1 MGAVHGVHLKYV
13 AMSIGCVQT
22 ARSIDS
28 EAQFIAWSAFWY
40 CAILHAL
47 IAACFVLRVGMP
59 LIGKSA
65 KTGQVPW
72 WSYVIFWGFH
82 LPTWLYTD
90 LHTRHS
96 VSTGTPVATEVV
108 PGWWIGGR
116 FGDRLKKKWAVTI
129 DLTCE
134 FPEACREVTGPS
146 ALPPPPC
153 VSNLLPSACRL
164 RLRLP
169 ARQPPVCPS
178 HSALLR
184 PTGCLPERPSP
195 HQLADCRRR
204 RRVPPAPVLGR
215 CPANGRA
222 DRAGRAAN
230 PNPNPGPN
238 PSPNPGPIPHPS
250 PHPNPE
256 QAAQLAADGY
266 QHGDVMVHRAHPNP
280 HPYIPTLTLTTGP
293 DPDTSTNLALLLVLT
308 LT

>member
-1 MGAVHGVHLKYV
+1 MYHIHVEKTCVCVGHLAPVTLFLLKKTHGTENGTQNTADPLALFLPFSNLQTDQKRFFKDMGAVHGVHLKYV

-28 EAQFIAWSAFWY
+28 EARFIAWSAFWY

-47 IAACFVLRVGMP
+47 IAACFVLRIGMP

-146 ALPPPPC
+146 ALPPPPASPTRC
-153 VSNLLPSACRL
+153 QAPYRL
-164 RLRLP
+164 RLH
-169 ARQPPVCPS
+169 ARQPPVCPN
-178 HSALLR
+178 HSALLY
-184 PTGCLPERPSP
+184 PTGHLPGWPPP
-195 HQLADCRRR
+195 H
-204 RRVPPAPVLGR
+204 
-215 CPANGRA
+215 
-222 DRAGRAAN
+222 
-230 PNPNPGPN
+230 
-238 PSPNPGPIPHPS
+238 
-250 PHPNPE
+250 
-256 QAAQLAADGY
+256 
-266 QHGDVMVHRAHPNP
+266 
-280 HPYIPTLTLTTGP
+280 
-293 DPDTSTNLALLLVLT
+293 
-308 LT
+308 

>member
-28 EAQFIAWSAFWY
+28 EARFIAWSAFWY
-40 CAILHAL
+40 CAVLHAL

-116 FGDRLKKKWAVTI
+116 YGNRLKKKWAVTI

-146 ALPPPPC
+146 ALPPTHC
-153 VSNLLPSACRL
+153 VSTRCHVPY

-169 ARQPPVCPS
+169 P
-178 HSALLR
+178 
-184 PTGCLPERPSP
+184 
-195 HQLADCRRR
+195 RR
-204 RRVPPAPVLGR
+204 RRVPLAPVLGR
-215 CPANGRA
+215 RPAHTRA
-222 DRAGRAAN
+222 DRTGRPARCGWLPARGRH
-230 PNPNPGPN
+230 GP
-238 PSPNPGPIPHPS
+238 PHP
-250 PHPNPE
+250 PYP
-256 QAAQLAADGY
+256 D
-266 QHGDVMVHRAHPNP
+266 
-280 HPYIPTLTLTTGP
+280 PYIPTLTLTT
-293 DPDTSTNLALLLVLT
+293 DPNPNTSANTHTKPSSNSNLTQSSPNLAQPKPISNSNPNPP
-308 LT
+308 

>member
-28 EAQFIAWSAFWY
+28 EARFIAWSAFWY

-153 VSNLLPSACRL
+153 VSNPLPRALPSLSPSPTQASTSCSRAGTACRPRPRRSNRPPSSL
-164 RLRLP
+164 RM
-169 ARQPPVCPS
+169 ATS
-178 HSALLR
+178 
-184 PTGCLPERPSP
+184 TGTSWF
-195 HQLADCRRR
+195 CRT
-204 RRVPPAPVLGR
+204 
-215 CPANGRA
+215 
-222 DRAGRAAN
+222 
-230 PNPNPGPN
+230 
-238 PSPNPGPIPHPS
+238 
-250 PHPNPE
+250 HPNP
-256 QAAQLAADGY
+256 D
-266 QHGDVMVHRAHPNP
+266 P
-280 HPYIPTLTLTTGP
+280 HIPTLP
-293 DPDTSTNLALLLVLT
+293 TNL
-308 LT
+308 

>member
-28 EAQFIAWSAFWY
+28 EARFIAWSAFWY
-40 CAILHAL
+40 CAVLHAL

-116 FGDRLKKKWAVTI
+116 YGNRLKKKWAVTI

-146 ALPPPPC
+146 ALPPPPASPTRC
-153 VSNLLPSACRL
+153 QAPYRL
-164 RLRLP
+164 RLH
-169 ARQPPVCPS
+169 ARQPPVCPN
-178 HSALLR
+178 HSALLC
-184 PTGCLPERPSP
+184 PTGHLPGRPPP
-195 HQLADCRRR
+195 H
-204 RRVPPAPVLGR
+204 
-215 CPANGRA
+215 
-222 DRAGRAAN
+222 
-230 PNPNPGPN
+230 
-238 PSPNPGPIPHPS
+238 
-250 PHPNPE
+250 
-256 QAAQLAADGY
+256 
-266 QHGDVMVHRAHPNP
+266 
-280 HPYIPTLTLTTGP
+280 
-293 DPDTSTNLALLLVLT
+293 
-308 LT
+308 